1 MKPEPT
7 VSRIEKLLTIYP
19 FPFPFFNF
27 SFGVAFIH
35 YSIYGHGWAGDT
47 VFFIS
52 FHSFPFP
59 FFFIMEGVIYI
70 IVFLFFPPPSPVLS
84 SSLRE
89 GGTEVDMVGKAE
101 RERCMLIRI
110 FF

>member
-1 MKPEPT
+1 MATDGLEILY
-7 VSRIEKLLTIYP
+7 SL
-19 FPFPFFNF
+19 FPF
-27 SFGVAFIH
+27 IH
-35 YSIYGHGWAGDT
+35 FLS
-47 VFFIS
+47 
-52 FHSFPFP
+52 
-59 FFFIMEGVIYI
+59 
-70 IVFLFFPPPSPVLS
+70 LFFYHGRSYLYHSLPSLSSPSPVLS